1 MDTVMD
7 GYFRGRRYRSQ
18 TYVRF
23 KFCHPN
29 RRAGE
34 MEREQKGGRS
44 RCGGRIYGCNNE
56 ISAARLLTLR
66 HFLSSSR
73 H

>member
-1 MDTVMD
+1 MD

-34 MEREQKGGRS
+34 MEWEQKRREVAVRG
-44 RCGGRIYGCNNE
+44 E
-56 ISAARLLTLR
+56 DLWV
-66 HFLSSSR
+66 
-73 H
+73 